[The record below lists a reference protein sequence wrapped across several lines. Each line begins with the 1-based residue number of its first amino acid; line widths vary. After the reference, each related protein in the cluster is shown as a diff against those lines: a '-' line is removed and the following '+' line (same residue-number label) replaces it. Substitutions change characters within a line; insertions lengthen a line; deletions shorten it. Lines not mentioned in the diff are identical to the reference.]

1 MNDDI
6 IKYGTNEISL
16 AIEEKLNRYFG
27 VSTHE
32 ASAEQLYRAVSLTVK
47 DILLKK
53 KSAHRKRNKDKHSK
67 KIYYMCMEFLIG
79 CSLKNHLYNL
89 GLEKEYE
96 KAISRSGYRIED
108 IYECE
113 SDAGLGNGGL
123 GRLAACFLDSMTA
136 LDYAAYGF
144 SICYEYGLFKQKI
157 VDGSQVELPDEW
169 MVNGDIWLS
178 PRTDKS
184 YTVKFGGYVK
194 EIFENGRMNVI
205 YENCDE
211 VCAVPYD
218 VMISGYQTDNIGTLR
233 LWRAKD
239 VSNFNMSLFSQG
251 EYVRAMQKATNAE
264 IISKVLYPS
273 DDHTEGKLLRLSQ
286 QYFLVS
292 ASLQSIISDHLKE
305 YGTLSN
311 ISEKIVIHINDT
323 HPALCIPEFMRI
335 LMDVHNYT
343 WEAAWRIVTNTVTY
357 TNHTVMPE
365 ALECWNVDL
374 FRLKLPRIYS
384 IVEEINRRFCS
395 ELLMKY
401 PGDFT
406 RTARM
411 AIISDSQIKMANL
424 SVYAANKV
432 NGVSKLHSE
441 ILKKSVFSDFAKND
455 PKKFTSVTNGITHR
469 RWLCMANPLLS
480 DMIDGLIGKDYRKEP
495 EALIQL
501 NSFSDDRSVR
511 EKILEIKKRN
521 KLSFS
526 EYIKRRNGI
535 ILNPDSVFDVHVK
548 RIHEY
553 KRQLLNVLKII
564 AYYND
569 IENGIVSDIPDIS
582 FIFGGKA
589 APGYYMA
596 KEIIKLICALAADI
610 DRNEKVGG
618 RLKVAYIENYD
629 VTAAERLIPASDI
642 SEQISLAGKEASGTG
657 CMKFMIN
664 GALTIGTLD
673 GANIEIIDAV
683 GTDNAYIF
691 GLRSEEVDE
700 TWKKGYHSSVY
711 YNSSERL
718 KKAVDRLYRGFDG
731 IDFSNIASYLLSGNG
746 GVADPYMCL
755 ADFDSYCHAYFKCT
769 EDYMD
774 KQSWAKKSLIN
785 IASAGYF
792 SSDRS
797 VGEYAK
803 NIWNAEPYGDKIIK

>member
-1 MNDDI
+1 MNDDK
-6 IKYGTNEISL
+6 KYSSREVAL

-27 VSTHE
+27 ISTHE
-32 ASAEQLYRAVSLTVK
+32 ASTEQLYRAVALTVK
-47 DILLKK
+47 DILSQK
-53 KSAHRKRNKDKHSK
+53 KSAHRKRNKGKQRK

-79 CSLKNHLYNL
+79 RSLKNHLYNL

-96 KAISRSGYRIED
+96 KAINSSGHRIED

-136 LDYAAYGF
+136 LDYPAYGF

-157 VDGSQVELPDEW
+157 VDGNQVELPDEW
-169 MVNGDIWLS
+169 MASGDSWLS
-178 PRTDKS
+178 LRTDKS
-184 YTVKFGGYVK
+184 YTVKFGGHVK
-194 EIFENGRMNVI
+194 EVFENGRMNVI
-205 YENCDE
+205 HENCDE

-218 VMISGYQTDNIGTLR
+218 VMVSGYQTDNVGTLR

-239 VSNFNMSLFSQG
+239 MSNFNMSLFSQG
-251 EYVRAMQKATNAE
+251 EYVRAMQQATNAE

-273 DDHTEGKLLRLSQ
+273 DEHTEGKLLRLSQ

-311 ISEKIVIHINDT
+311 ISDRIVIHINDT
-323 HPALCIPEFMRI
+323 HPALCVPEFMRI
-335 LMDVHNYT
+335 LMDVHSYS
-343 WEAAWRIVTNTVTY
+343 WDDAWRIVTRTVTY

-395 ELLMKY
+395 ELLVKY
-401 PGDFT
+401 PGDFN

-411 AIISDSQIKMANL
+411 AIISNSQVRMANL
-424 SVYAANKV
+424 SVYASNKV
-432 NGVSKLHSE
+432 NGVSKLHSN

-455 PKKFTSVTNGITHR
+455 PEKFTSVTNGIAHR
-469 RWLCMANPLLS
+469 RWLCMANPALS
-480 DMIDGLIGKDYRKEP
+480 CMIDELIGKDYRKDP
-495 EALIQL
+495 EALIKL
-501 NSFSDDRSVR
+501 KEFSNDIGVQ
-511 EKILEIKKRN
+511 EKLLEIKKKN
-521 KLSFS
+521 KLSLS
-526 EYIKRRNGI
+526 EYLGRRNGI
-535 ILNPDSVFDVHVK
+535 ILDPDSVFDVQVK

-569 IENGIVSDIPDIS
+569 IENGVATDIPNRT

-596 KEIIKLICALAADI
+596 KEIIKLICALSADI
-610 DRNEKVGG
+610 DKNEKVGS

-629 VTAAERLIPASDI
+629 VTTAEHLMPASDI

-673 GANIEIIDAV
+673 GANVEIIDAV
-683 GTDNAYIF
+683 GADNAYMF

-700 TWKKGYHSSVY
+700 TWKKGYHSAGY

-718 KKAVDRLYRGFDG
+718 KDAVDRLYRGFNG
-731 IDFSNIASYLLSGNG
+731 VDFSNIASYLLSGNG

-755 ADFDSYCHAYFKCT
+755 ADFDSYCLAYSKCI
-769 EDYMD
+769 EDYTD
-774 KQSWAKKSLIN
+774 QQSWAEKSLIN

-792 SSDRS
+792 SADRS
-797 VGEYAK
+797 IKEYAK
-803 NIWNAEPYGDKIIK
+803 NIWNAEPYGDEK